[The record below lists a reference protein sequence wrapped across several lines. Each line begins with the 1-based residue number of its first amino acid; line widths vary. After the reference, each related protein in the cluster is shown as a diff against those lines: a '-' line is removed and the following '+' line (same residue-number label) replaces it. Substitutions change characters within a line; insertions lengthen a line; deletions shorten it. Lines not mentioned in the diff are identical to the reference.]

1 MYLHLCASDVPT
13 SRAAG
18 SYGHAHAPNGPPQ
31 IPESL
36 NRAGNLDGD
45 NCDAPETNHWMLP
58 SPSDAETTLD
68 AKQTHQQMDKKCIF
82 LRLTMLQCW
91 HDELRASKN
100 VLRTS
105 ETVPSNICFVSSP
118 FFISSR
124 ILSPVPFGNPI
135 IFPTSFCP
143 PPRHNI

>member
-1 MYLHLCASDVPT
+1 MPDHLGHAVLVY
-13 SRAAG
+13 AAG

-68 AKQTHQQMDKKCIF
+68 AKQTHQQMDKKMHF
-82 LRLTMLQCW
+82 SQADNVAML
-91 HDELRASKN
+91 A
-100 VLRTS
+100 
-105 ETVPSNICFVSSP
+105 
-118 FFISSR
+118 
-124 ILSPVPFGNPI
+124 
-135 IFPTSFCP
+135 
-143 PPRHNI
+143 